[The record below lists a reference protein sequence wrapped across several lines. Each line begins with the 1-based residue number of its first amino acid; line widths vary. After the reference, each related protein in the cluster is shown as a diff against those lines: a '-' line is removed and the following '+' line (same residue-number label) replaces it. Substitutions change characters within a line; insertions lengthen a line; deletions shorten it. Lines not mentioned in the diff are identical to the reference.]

1 VSTLNY
7 FCLSFLIISN
17 TSIHETLAFL
27 FIFQKITNRISI
39 CLPMNV
45 NWFELLINYIYLI
58 NHYNIKLYILLNY
71 NEIMSVQENE
81 VLVKITSAGTIS
93 IPKQFRKFMDV
104 QKGEYV
110 KMILGKDRLIV
121 RKVTIT

>member
-1 VSTLNY
+1 
-7 FCLSFLIISN
+7 
-17 TSIHETLAFL
+17 
-27 FIFQKITNRISI
+27 
-39 CLPMNV
+39 
-45 NWFELLINYIYLI
+45 
-58 NHYNIKLYILLNY
+58 
-71 NEIMSVQENE
+71 MSVQDNE

-110 KMILGKDRLIV
+110 KLILGKDRLIV

>member
-1 VSTLNY
+1 
-7 FCLSFLIISN
+7 
-17 TSIHETLAFL
+17 
-27 FIFQKITNRISI
+27 
-39 CLPMNV
+39 MNV